1 MHKIINVKTRVL
13 VVMHNLSQAKFVVQ
27 HVHIILVVQVEYV
40 SKQEINVLDHTNII
54 KLNQIH
60 HNVLV
65 LVYIILQTIKRF
77 VQVVVHQDINIK

>member
-1 MHKIINVKTRVL
+1 M
-13 VVMHNLSQAKFVVQ
+13 VQ
-27 HVHIILVVQVEYV
+27 IEYV
-40 SKQEINVLDHTNII
+40 YKQEINVLEHTNII
-54 KLNQIH
+54 KLNKIH